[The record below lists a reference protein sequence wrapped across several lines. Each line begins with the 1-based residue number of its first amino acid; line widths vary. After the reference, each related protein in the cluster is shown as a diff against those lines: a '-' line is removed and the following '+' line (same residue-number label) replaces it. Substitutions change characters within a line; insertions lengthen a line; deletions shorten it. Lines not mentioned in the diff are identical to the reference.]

1 MIISFIKIGI
11 RNLIKN
17 KVYGFINILGLA
29 VGLAGCILIGLFVE
43 DEIAYD
49 KFHENSENIYR
60 LALER
65 VYPTH
70 STYYAITP
78 HSFGDI
84 LGEEL
89 PEIEQVV
96 RLFNFVNPVVIRYEN
111 EKGEELAMEE
121 KHVLLADSN
130 FFKVFTLPLL
140 KGDRETVMRGANKL
154 VMTESTAKKYFGDTD
169 PINKILVTG
178 AGEFTVSGVCRDL
191 PENSHFKFDII
202 GSLNTLDFFNT
213 MNFTSFSAY
222 QYIVLKKGADPELLE
237 EKLPDIVIKY
247 AGPQIQENLSIS
259 YDEYI
264 AAGNGY
270 NYFLQPLTSIHLHSQ
285 LENEMQVNGNIAV
298 VYIFISISLFILVI
312 ACINFMNLATAR
324 SSERAKEIG
333 IRKTLGSSRK
343 KIIVQITLESII
355 ISLISL
361 VIGVLIVSSSLP
373 YFNQLANKN
382 LELNLESII
391 LPVLL
396 GFAILVG
403 ILSGLYPAIF
413 LSAFKP
419 SVVLKGRFA
428 TGTKGIWL
436 RNSLVIVQF
445 FISIVLIAG
454 TVLIYKQLNFLQ
466 NRQLGFDKDNVIII
480 ERAFA
485 LDEQFD
491 AFKDELRTYS
501 FVKSLGVSSS
511 IPGKDQFFGA
521 FFQVNEGSEAL
532 TTKNMIID
540 EDYIETLNLE
550 MLMGRDFDRNFEDS
564 LSLIINETAVKA
576 FGIEDPVGATL
587 TTPAAGEVP
596 AVTFTIVGVIK
607 DFNFQSLHTQI
618 TPLTLWYANN
628 NAQYINIKIN
638 SRAFSSDLSELEAL
652 WKKYVPDEPFKFSFL
667 DQNLKTLYE
676 AEQDS
681 GMIMS
686 IFSILAIIIASVG
699 LFGLAAYTTIQ
710 RKKEI
715 GVRKVMGSSVGG
727 IIALLSRDFARLI
740 IISFLIAVPLVYLG
754 MNKWLEGFA
763 YKVKIA
769 SVYPLVIFIA
779 GIISLGIA
787 FLTVSYHSIKAAV
800 TNPVDSLRYE

>member
-1 MIISFIKIGI
+1 MLISFIKIGI

-17 KVYGFINILGLA
+17 KVYSFINILGLA

-43 DEIAYD
+43 DEISYD

-65 VYPTH
+65 IYPSH

-78 HSFGDI
+78 HSFGDV
-84 LGEEL
+84 LGDEL

-111 EKGEELAMEE
+111 DHGEELAMEE
-121 KHVLLADSN
+121 KYVMLADSN
-130 FFKVFTLPLL
+130 FFKVFTIPLL

-154 VMTESTAKKYFGDTD
+154 VMTESAAKRYFGDAD

-178 AGEFTVSGVCRDL
+178 AGEFTVSGVCEDL
-191 PENSHFKFDII
+191 PGNSHFKFDII
-202 GSLNTLDFFNT
+202 GSLNTLDFFNN
-213 MNFTSFSAY
+213 MNYTGFSAY
-222 QYIVLKKGADPELLE
+222 QYLVLNEGADPDLLE
-237 EKLPDIVIKY
+237 EKLPEIVKKY

-259 YDEYI
+259 YEEYI

-285 LENEMQVNGNIAV
+285 LENEMQVNGNIAI
-298 VYIFISISLFILVI
+298 VYTFISISLFILII

-373 YFNQLANKN
+373 YFNQLANKS
-382 LELNLESII
+382 LQLNLESLI

-428 TGTKGIWL
+428 SGTKGIWL

-454 TVLIYKQLNFLQ
+454 TLLI
-466 NRQLGFDKDNVIII
+466 
-480 ERAFA
+480 
-485 LDEQFD
+485 
-491 AFKDELRTYS
+491 
-501 FVKSLGVSSS
+501 
-511 IPGKDQFFGA
+511 
-521 FFQVNEGSEAL
+521 
-532 TTKNMIID
+532 
-540 EDYIETLNLE
+540 
-550 MLMGRDFDRNFEDS
+550 
-564 LSLIINETAVKA
+564 
-576 FGIEDPVGATL
+576 
-587 TTPAAGEVP
+587 
-596 AVTFTIVGVIK
+596 
-607 DFNFQSLHTQI
+607 
-618 TPLTLWYANN
+618 
-628 NAQYINIKIN
+628 
-638 SRAFSSDLSELEAL
+638 
-652 WKKYVPDEPFKFSFL
+652 
-667 DQNLKTLYE
+667 
-676 AEQDS
+676 
-681 GMIMS
+681 
-686 IFSILAIIIASVG
+686 
-699 LFGLAAYTTIQ
+699 
-710 RKKEI
+710 
-715 GVRKVMGSSVGG
+715 
-727 IIALLSRDFARLI
+727 
-740 IISFLIAVPLVYLG
+740 
-754 MNKWLEGFA
+754 
-763 YKVKIA
+763 
-769 SVYPLVIFIA
+769 
-779 GIISLGIA
+779 
-787 FLTVSYHSIKAAV
+787 
-800 TNPVDSLRYE
+800 